1 MLTSSSN
8 WWKKTDCEVVKIKD
22 LYVYPIFKNGS
33 HELMRQK
40 DKLIINNDIKNLKN
54 IVVILRDPTERFI
67 SGVIKLD
74 IEISPSMLSKL
85 NFLFNALFK
94 ISTLYEF
101 VFM

>member
-40 DKLIINNDIKNLKN
+40 DKLIINNDIKNLKK
-54 IVVILRDPTERFI
+54 IFCILRKPSER
-67 SGVIKLD
+67 IKTG
-74 IEISPSMLSKL
+74 IKKVTFESPRTGAENK
-85 NFLFNALFK
+85 AK
-94 ISTLYEF
+94 IKNK
-101 VFM
+101 

>member
-54 IVVILRDPTERFI
+54 IVSEEIIEWQDSMTLNNEGILILTTTNE
-67 SGVIKLD
+67 
-74 IEISPSMLSKL
+74 
-85 NFLFNALFK
+85 N
-94 ISTLYEF
+94 
-101 VFM
+101 